1 MNNRATK
8 EEIYKLFGDLYE
20 MRLEKN
26 TFVTQTQEVAETHS
40 VMMMVMMKMG
50 MMVMQTMAAFMV
62 QIYDGFAPQSY
73 VPAQC
78 SVMHLCAVLSILKI
92 LPCSPARTKSEVAIN
107 VFLLNMRIAL
117 ISFFYCHIQLI
128 ALHLST
134 IWTRNSVCRTYM
146 FYSYTLCLLLIVSLE
161 FY

>member
-20 MRLEKN
+20 TRLEKN

-134 IWTRNSVCRTYM
+134 I
-146 FYSYTLCLLLIVSLE
+146 
-161 FY
+161 